1 MGRDL
6 MNRLLLSFII
16 IMVGLLTLLTF
27 HPKCSIAQ
35 DNEILTL
42 QKKISEL
49 EDRIK
54 ELESILMT
62 YKEPEKILSETGQG
76 WKNKKNWRN
85 LKTGMTEE
93 EVRAILGEPIKRID
107 GIRTLWYY
115 PNIFSS
121 YVSFDENGRL
131 TVWNEP

>member
-1 MGRDL
+1 
-6 MNRLLLSFII
+6 MNRLILSFII
-16 IMVGLLTLLTF
+16 IMISSLIVLTF
-27 HPKCSIAQ
+27 HSRCTTAQ
-35 DNEILTL
+35 DDEILML

-54 ELESILMT
+54 ELEGILMI

-76 WKNKKNWRN
+76 WQNKKNWRS
-85 LKTGMTEE
+85 LKNGMTEE
-93 EVRAILGEPIKRID
+93 QVHAILGDPVKRID

-131 TVWNEP
+131 TMWNEP

>member
-1 MGRDL
+1 MRRVL
-6 MNRLLLSFII
+6 MNRLILSFII
-16 IMVGLLTLLTF
+16 ITVSALTLLTF
-27 HPKCSIAQ
+27 HTKCTIAQ
-35 DNEILTL
+35 DDEILML

-49 EDRIK
+49 ENRIK
-54 ELESILMT
+54 ELESILMI
-62 YKEPEKILSETGQG
+62 YKEPEKNLSETGQG
-76 WKNKKNWRN
+76 WQNKKNWRS

-93 EVRAILGEPIKRID
+93 QVRAILGEPIKRID

-121 YVSFDENGRL
+121 YVSFDEDGRL

>member
-1 MGRDL
+1 
-6 MNRLLLSFII
+6 MNRLIFSFII
-16 IMVGLLTLLTF
+16 ITVSTLTF
-27 HPKCSIAQ
+27 LTFYSNYTTAQ
-35 DNEILTL
+35 DDEILML

-49 EDRIK
+49 ENRIK
-54 ELESILMT
+54 ELEGILMI

-76 WKNKKNWRN
+76 WQNKKNWRS

-93 EVRAILGEPIKRID
+93 QVRSILGEPVKRIN

-121 YVSFDENGRL
+121 YLSFDEDGRL
-131 TVWNEP
+131 CVWNEP

>member
-1 MGRDL
+1 
-6 MNRLLLSFII
+6 MNRYLLSFII
-16 IMVGLLTLLTF
+16 IIVSVLALLTF
-27 HPKCSIAQ
+27 HPKCTIAQ
-35 DNEILTL
+35 DDEILML

-49 EDRIK
+49 EGRIN
-54 ELESILMT
+54 ELESILMI

-76 WKNKKNWRN
+76 WKNKKNWRS
-85 LKTGMTEE
+85 LKPGMTEK
-93 EVRAILGEPIKRID
+93 EVRAILGEPVKRID

-131 TVWNEP
+131 NVWNEP